1 MANQTPTVQELQA
14 LIIALQGQVTA
25 LQNAAPAAPAAP
37 TAAVLF
43 AETPQ
48 TLGVDDLI
56 DYSTKRG
63 KDIYNQG
70 CEALDDKALTNG
82 FNMTPNETVVFI
94 EALERKADSMGWS
107 KGTKQITKFTNR
119 DGVDVDIIK
128 NYGQIDMATLKTACE
143 RFCKAGEADSATRA
157 RQNNKMMSMCLA
169 NSLSLSAKVQL
180 LTYKNEYIFDG
191 VEYAPLMYKVIMRL
205 ATIDS
210 VATTQTLRDN
220 LQNLSVFAATV
231 SGDIDKINTEF
242 NINYSQILARGATVD
257 DPLNLLFNA
266 YLVVPCYHFKTYMK
280 QKHNGYLDGTLTL
293 THEVLMAFAKA
304 HFDYLKNTGQ
314 WGAKSPDDEKIVAM
328 AAEINALKGQLKLD
342 PKLSAI
348 AKDKKKE
355 DKGENKSK
363 KKNKKDTS
371 NKKYQKK
378 DEAWKK
384 VPPKEGDPKEKQLG
398 KYTFQWC
405 EHHMAWTAHKPQD
418 CTLNPKH
425 KDYKGKRNDNKA
437 NSAVVAFS
445 AIVPSATTTL
455 NNRYAALLATL
466 ATMNE
471 EE

>member
-119 DGVDVDIIK
+119 DGVDIDIIK

-143 RFCKAGEADSATRA
+143 RFCKAGEADSTTRA

-242 NINYSQILARGATVD
+242 NKNYSQILARGATVD

-425 KDYKGKRNDNKA
+425 KDYKGKINDNKA
-437 NSAVVAFS
+437 NSAVVASS
-445 AIVPSATTTL
+445 AIVPSAATTL

>member
-143 RFCKAGEADSATRA
+143 RFCKAGEADSTTRA

-242 NINYSQILARGATVD
+242 NKNYSQILARGATVD

-425 KDYKGKRNDNKA
+425 KDYKGKKNDKA
-437 NSAVVAFS
+437 NSAVVASS

>member
-119 DGVDVDIIK
+119 DGVDIDIIK

-143 RFCKAGEADSATRA
+143 RFCKAGEADSTTRA

-242 NINYSQILARGATVD
+242 NKNYSQILARGATVD

-314 WGAKSPDDEKIVAM
+314 WGAKSPDDERSWPWQPKSTPS
-328 AAEINALKGQLKLD
+328 KGSSSLT
-342 PKLSAI
+342 LSLAPLLRTRKRKTKVRTRARRRIKRTLPTRNIRKRTKHGRKCLPRKAI
-348 AKDKKKE
+348 QR
-355 DKGENKSK
+355 
-363 KKNKKDTS
+363 KNNWASIPFNGVNTIWRGRPT
-371 NKKYQKK
+371 N
-378 DEAWKK
+378 
-384 VPPKEGDPKEKQLG
+384 LR
-398 KYTFQWC
+398 
-405 EHHMAWTAHKPQD
+405 TAP
-418 CTLNPKH
+418 
-425 KDYKGKRNDNKA
+425 
-437 NSAVVAFS
+437 
-445 AIVPSATTTL
+445 
-455 NNRYAALLATL
+455 
-466 ATMNE
+466 
-471 EE
+471 

>member
-25 LQNAAPAAPAAP
+25 LQNAAPVAPAAP

-143 RFCKAGEADSATRA
+143 RFCKAGEADSTTRA

-242 NINYSQILARGATVD
+242 NKNYSQILARGATVD

-314 WGAKSPDDEKIVAM
+314 WGAKSPDDEKIVVM

-405 EHHMAWTAHKPQD
+405 EHHMAWTAHRPQD

-425 KDYKGKRNDNKA
+425 KDYKGKKNDKA
-437 NSAVVAFS
+437 NSAVVASS

>member
-119 DGVDVDIIK
+119 DGVDIDIIK

-143 RFCKAGEADSATRA
+143 RFCKAGEADSTTRA

-242 NINYSQILARGATVD
+242 NKNYSQILARGATVD

-425 KDYKGKRNDNKA
+425 KDYKKNDNKA
-437 NSAVVAFS
+437 KSAVVASS
-445 AIVPSATTTL
+445 ATVPSATTTL

-466 ATMNE
+466 VTMNKE
-471 EE
+471 E